1 MASPTPSSGDPL
13 SQLGYAPIEVLP
25 TAESPSLP
33 YWARADEKAPNYWYN
48 KFHEEV
54 AAVHAPPPPPLFPS
68 PHHKSLTT
76 HTEANDET
84 AFQHEMQKMQLLAH
98 PVKSKDAS
106 ELAADILA
114 IRAQETK
121 ALYSP
126 TSQRWSKPPWIAAG
140 FRAPVPAPPAGEQT
154 LNRGALLRR
163 YAPGNSFGSPP
174 GRSPRIPAGTQLPS
188 IKYMGS
194 SAKLEGEAGQE
205 GYSAA
210 SSQMEGV
217 ASDGVTAAHIMK
229 TVSEAEEGWASIE
242 EELTAIRPN
251 SPSAPERLV
260 QVRSTL
266 LQRSG
271 ALEIQLQ
278 KMDRACSSESVR
290 ADRLATKLR
299 KTARTSRKIRERLL
313 QEFSVL
319 YQRQRELEAHVQKLA
334 RGSPESSADMLSDIG
349 SRAVEVR
356 KQNEE
361 LQAQL
366 EALQKSM
373 DPKREEEKQ
382 QLYLWTELQR
392 EEAEGQELEKQLRSL
407 QREEVLRLQRR
418 YKVPRLAGLNVK
430 VEISLDGQEA
440 EASSPECAQTFAQ
453 SRVDPVEHAKHSPE
467 SE

>member
-1 MASPTPSSGDPL
+1 
-13 SQLGYAPIEVLP
+13 
-25 TAESPSLP
+25 
-33 YWARADEKAPNYWYN
+33 
-48 KFHEEV
+48 
-54 AAVHAPPPPPLFPS
+54 
-68 PHHKSLTT
+68 
-76 HTEANDET
+76 
-84 AFQHEMQKMQLLAH
+84 
-98 PVKSKDAS
+98 
-106 ELAADILA
+106 
-114 IRAQETK
+114 
-121 ALYSP
+121 
-126 TSQRWSKPPWIAAG
+126 
-140 FRAPVPAPPAGEQT
+140 
-154 LNRGALLRR
+154 
-163 YAPGNSFGSPP
+163 
-174 GRSPRIPAGTQLPS
+174 
-188 IKYMGS
+188 MGS

-210 SSQMEGV
+210 SNQMEGV

-319 YQRQRELEAHVQKLA
+319 YQRQRELEAHVQKFV

-382 QLYLWTELQR
+382 QLHLWTELQR

-407 QREEVLRLQRR
+407 LRSKIQKL
-418 YKVPRLAGLNVK
+418 G
-430 VEISLDGQEA
+430 
-440 EASSPECAQTFAQ
+440 
-453 SRVDPVEHAKHSPE
+453 
-467 SE
+467 